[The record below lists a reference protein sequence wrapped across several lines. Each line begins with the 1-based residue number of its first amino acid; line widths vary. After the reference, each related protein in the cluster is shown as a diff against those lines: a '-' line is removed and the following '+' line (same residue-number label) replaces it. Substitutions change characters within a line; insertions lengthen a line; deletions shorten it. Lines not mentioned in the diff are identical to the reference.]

1 MGHRLH
7 VASKYKVEYALGD
20 GFNYKVS
27 EFHDL
32 LASLGAEYS
41 GDSWGDDF
49 EVSKSDWQQAIDKL
63 KTLDALDIDER
74 NDIESYLKELECNID
89 EVITKME
96 YYLRVAEPDSNYL
109 HLSFF

>member
-32 LASLGAEYS
+32 LASLGAVYT
-41 GDSWGDDF
+41 GDSWDDDF

-63 KTLDALDIDER
+63 KTLDSLDIDER
-74 NDIESYLKELECNID
+74 NDIESCLKELECNTA
-89 EVITKME
+89 EVIGKME
-96 YYLRVAEPDSNYL
+96 YYLQVAEPDSDYL